1 NRAQSPTAA
10 AEEAVVKGSRAHRLT
25 PVSGSSAVPG
35 VDEVPIEPDLP
46 HARESDAEPEAASG
60 PTISPEQIGEP
71 RPAPGSWLSPCVL
84 ATHMYASAR
93 NLVSDPRVMGV
104 LRAGPRVGLFLA
116 RGSRRTATT
125 GQDD

>member
-1 NRAQSPTAA
+1 MVPLGFRLRSATGTIRGPQRPLWTSAMANRAQSPTAA

-71 RPAPGSWLSPCVL
+71 RPAPGSWLSPWVL
-84 ATHMYASAR
+84 ATHM
-93 NLVSDPRVMGV
+93 
-104 LRAGPRVGLFLA
+104 
-116 RGSRRTATT
+116 
-125 GQDD
+125 